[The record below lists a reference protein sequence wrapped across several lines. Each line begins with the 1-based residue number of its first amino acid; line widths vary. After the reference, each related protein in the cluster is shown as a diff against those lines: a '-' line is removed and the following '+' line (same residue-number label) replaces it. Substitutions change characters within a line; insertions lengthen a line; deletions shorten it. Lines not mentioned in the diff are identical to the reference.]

1 MAKNPDHPKKPGKTP
16 KSKAHRPDVQPIGPA
31 LAELLNP
38 AINRGD
44 AGLGSGTGLQPPP
57 DNSWDRRAGGE
68 AAAHR
73 ARASTRGTHGDLAK
87 RDASSSPPPRG
98 VETSEARSQG
108 SGVGGATATPPVG
121 YPPPQPSPTR
131 GEGVDKRGFGEAPQR
146 EFAPANYGT
155 AATIPALDPELAKQ
169 LGFTTEEED
178 AAVMARPPRNK
189 MEALGV
195 AATADALENLIREGR
210 PEFKGEDGQIKIWTP
225 HRPPRPEKSEGGQR
239 FVIKSEYEPKGDQ
252 PTAIAEL
259 VEGITRNDRTQV
271 LLGVTGSGK
280 TYTMAKVIEATQR
293 PAIILA
299 PNKTLAA
306 QLYGEFKSFF
316 PDNAVEYFVSY
327 YDYYQPEAYVP
338 RTDTYIEKDS
348 SINEQIDRMRHSA
361 TRALL
366 ERDDVII
373 VASVSCIYGIG
384 SVETYTAMTFA
395 LKKGER
401 IDQRQLISD
410 LVALQ
415 YKRTQ
420 ADFTRGTFRV
430 RGDVIDIFPAHYED
444 RAWRVNLFGDVVENI
459 EEFDPLTGHKQ
470 DDLEFIKIYANS
482 HYVTPRPT
490 LVQAIKSIKS
500 ELKWRLDQL
509 NNQGRL
515 LEAQRL
521 EQRTTFDLEM
531 MEATGSCAGIENY
544 SRYLTGRR
552 PGEPPPTLF
561 EYVPDNALVFA
572 DESHVT
578 VPQIGGMFKGDFR
591 RKATLAEYGFRLPS
605 CMDNRPL
612 RFEEWDM
619 MRPQS
624 VAVSAT
630 PSAWELNESG
640 GVFVE
645 QVIRPT
651 GLIDPP
657 VDIRPART
665 QVDDLVGEVRATAQA
680 GYRSLVTV
688 LTKRMAEDLTEY
700 LHEQGIRV
708 RYMHSDIDT
717 IERIEI
723 IRDLRLGAFD
733 ALVGINLLREGL
745 DIPECALVAI
755 LDADKEG
762 FLRSETS
769 LIQTIGRAARNVDG
783 KVILYA
789 DQLTGSMQRAIAE
802 TDRRREKQVEYN
814 TINGITPES
823 IKRSIHDIM
832 NSVYER
838 DHVLVEIGDGGMADD
853 VISIGHNFET
863 VLKDL
868 ETRMREAAADLN
880 FEEAARLRDEV
891 KRLRATELAVVD
903 DPTAK
908 QRTVQNKAGAYAGIK
923 KYGEAANLPAGS
935 LKKRGGSLR
944 GGASSPS
951 PRSSRGRDERSSLLE
966 GRGEGQTTGS
976 DASRAH
982 KPHLDEMHGPESL
995 PYRPGR
1001 GSQRK
1006 PSPDDIAAGSG
1017 TKIFQP
1023 TDSRQSGPEF
1033 GPAPRS
1039 SGGAPGHRGGWK
1051 KR

>member
-1 MAKNPDHPKKPGKTP
+1 MAKPPDSSKKPGKAPT
-16 KSKAHRPDVQPIGPA
+16 SKARRPAVKPIGPA
-31 LAELLNP
+31 LADLLNP

-57 DNSWDRRAGGE
+57 DNSWERRAGGE

-73 ARASTRGTHGDLAK
+73 ARASTPELPRSHDSA
-87 RDASSSPPPRG
+87 PRG
-98 VETSEARSQG
+98 F
-108 SGVGGATATPPVG
+108 
-121 YPPPQPSPTR
+121 
-131 GEGVDKRGFGEAPQR
+131 DEAPQ
-146 EFAPANYGT
+146 ANYGT
-155 AATIPALDPELAKQ
+155 SATIPTLDPELARQ
-169 LGFTTEEED
+169 LGLPTEDDDD
-178 AAVMARPPRNK
+178 ALAARPARNK
-189 MEALGV
+189 VEALGV
-195 AATADALENLIREGR
+195 KATADSLEALLRDGR
-210 PEFKGEDGQIKIWTP
+210 PEFRKDDGSLKVWTP
-225 HRPPRPEKSEGGQR
+225 HRPPRPEKSEGGVK
-239 FVIKSEYEPKGDQ
+239 FVIKSEYAPKGDQ
-252 PTAIAEL
+252 PTAIKEL
-259 VEGITRNDRTQV
+259 VEGVTRNDRTQV

-293 PAIILA
+293 PALILA

-306 QLYGEFKSFF
+306 QLYGEFKNFF

-348 SINEQIDRMRHSA
+348 SINEQIDRMRHAA

-401 IDQRQLISD
+401 IDQRQLIAD

-415 YKRTQ
+415 YKRTS

-444 RAWRVNLFGDVVENI
+444 RAWRVNLFGDEVESI
-459 EEFDPLTGHKQ
+459 EEFDPLTGHRS
-470 DDLEFIKIYANS
+470 DELAFIKVYANS

-490 LVQAIKSIKS
+490 LVQAIKAIKI
-500 ELKWRLDQL
+500 ELKKRLDQL
-509 NNQGRL
+509 HAQGRL

-521 EQRTTFDLEM
+521 EQRATFDIEM

-578 VPQIGGMFKGDFR
+578 IPQIGGMFRGDFR

-619 MRPQS
+619 MRPQT

-630 PSAWELNESG
+630 PGGWELNESG

-657 VDIRPART
+657 VHIRPART
-665 QVDDLVGEVRATAQA
+665 QVDDLVGEVRATAQS

-700 LHEQGIRV
+700 LHEQGLRV

-789 DQLTGSMQRAIAE
+789 DGMTGSMERAIAE
-802 TDRRREKQVEYN
+802 TNRRRW
-814 TINGITPES
+814 P
-823 IKRSIHDIM
+823 
-832 NSVYER
+832 
-838 DHVLVEIGDGGMADD
+838 
-853 VISIGHNFET
+853 
-863 VLKDL
+863 
-868 ETRMREAAADLN
+868 
-880 FEEAARLRDEV
+880 
-891 KRLRATELAVVD
+891 
-903 DPTAK
+903 
-908 QRTVQNKAGAYAGIK
+908 
-923 KYGEAANLPAGS
+923 
-935 LKKRGGSLR
+935 
-944 GGASSPS
+944 
-951 PRSSRGRDERSSLLE
+951 
-966 GRGEGQTTGS
+966 
-976 DASRAH
+976 
-982 KPHLDEMHGPESL
+982 
-995 PYRPGR
+995 
-1001 GSQRK
+1001 
-1006 PSPDDIAAGSG
+1006 
-1017 TKIFQP
+1017 
-1023 TDSRQSGPEF
+1023 
-1033 GPAPRS
+1033 
-1039 SGGAPGHRGGWK
+1039 
-1051 KR
+1051 

>member
-1 MAKNPDHPKKPGKTP
+1 MAKNPDSPKRPAKTP
-16 KSKAHRPDVQPIGPA
+16 KSKAHRAEVKPIGPA

-38 AINRGD
+38 AINRGES
-44 AGLGSGTGLQPPP
+44 GLGSGTGLQPPP
-57 DNSWDRRAGGE
+57 DNSWDRRNGGE
-68 AAAHR
+68 AAIHR
-73 ARASTRGTHGDLAK
+73 ARKSTPKTFDHDG
-87 RDASSSPPPRG
+87 
-98 VETSEARSQG
+98 EARPQG
-108 SGVGGATATPPVG
+108 F
-121 YPPPQPSPTR
+121 
-131 GEGVDKRGFGEAPQR
+131 DEAPQ
-146 EFAPANYGT
+146 ANYGT
-155 AATIPALDPELAKQ
+155 SATIPTLDPELAKQ
-169 LGFTTEEED
+169 LGYDVDDDDQFKP
-178 AAVMARPPRNK
+178 ARNK

-195 AATADALENLIREGR
+195 KATADALESLIREGR
-210 PEFKGEDGQIKIWTP
+210 PEFRGDKIWTP
-225 HRPPRPEKSEGGQR
+225 HRPPRPEKSEGGVR
-239 FVIKSEYEPKGDQ
+239 FELKSDYEPKGDQ
-252 PTAIAEL
+252 PQAIKEL
-259 VEGITRNDRTQV
+259 VEGITRKDRTQV

-280 TYTMAKVIEATQR
+280 TYTMAQVIAATQR
-293 PAIILA
+293 PALILA

-306 QLYGEFKSFF
+306 QLYGEFKNFF

-395 LKKGER
+395 MKKGER
-401 IDQRQLISD
+401 IDQRQIIAD

-430 RGDVIDIFPAHYED
+430 RGDTIDIFPAHYED
-444 RAWRVNLFGDVVENI
+444 RAWRVNLFGDTIESI
-459 EEFDPLTGHKQ
+459 EEFDPLTGHKS
-470 DDLEFIKIYANS
+470 DELEFVKIYANS

-490 LVQAIKSIKS
+490 LIQAIKGIKT
-500 ELKWRLDQL
+500 ELKWRLEQL
-509 NNQGRL
+509 HAQGRL

-544 SRYLTGRR
+544 SRYLTGRK

-578 VPQIGGMFKGDFR
+578 VPQIGGMFRGDFR

-630 PSAWELNESG
+630 PAAWEMNESG

-657 VDIRPART
+657 VNIRPART
-665 QVDDLVGEVRATAQA
+665 QVDDLLGEVRATAA
-680 GYRSLVTV
+680 KGYRSLITV

-783 KVILYA
+783 RVILYA
-789 DQLTGSMQRAIAE
+789 DQMTGSMERAIAE
-802 TDRRREKQVEYN
+802 TDRRREKQVAYN
-814 TINGITPES
+814 EANGITPES
-823 IKRSIHDIM
+823 VKKSIGDIL

-838 DHVLVEIGDGGMADD
+838 DHVLVEVGDGGMADD
-853 VISIGHNFET
+853 VISIGHNFEA
-863 VLKDL
+863 VLADL
-868 ETRMREAAADLN
+868 ETRMREAAADLD

-891 KRLRATELAVVD
+891 KRLRATEMAVVD

-908 QRTVQNKAGAYAGIK
+908 QKAVTGKAGAYAGAK
-923 KYGEAANLPAGS
+923 KYGDSANLPP
-935 LKKRGGSLR
+935 KQK
-944 GGASSPS
+944 
-951 PRSSRGRDERSSLLE
+951 SRV
-966 GRGEGQTTGS
+966 
-976 DASRAH
+976 H
-982 KPHLDEMHGPESL
+982 KPSLDEMGIATWHEVL
-995 PYRPGR
+995 PDRKGVKRP
-1001 GSQRK
+1001 RK
-1006 PSPDDIAAGSG
+1006 PTLDEMGPG
-1017 TKIFQP
+1017 TESKIYKPKSMREGGQ
-1023 TDSRQSGPEF
+1023 EF
-1033 GPAPRS
+1033 GGVIKDSNAPRS
-1039 SGGAPGHRGGWK
+1039 TGGAPGHRGGWK

>member
-1 MAKNPDHPKKPGKTP
+1 MAKNPDSPKKPAKTP
-16 KSKAHRPDVQPIGPA
+16 KSKAHRPDVKPIGPA

-38 AINRGD
+38 AINRGES
-44 AGLGSGTGLQPPP
+44 GLGSGTGLQPPP
-57 DNSWDRRAGGE
+57 DNSWDRRNSGE

-73 ARASTRGTHGDLAK
+73 ARKST
-87 RDASSSPPPRG
+87 SSS
-98 VETSEARSQG
+98 
-108 SGVGGATATPPVG
+108 
-121 YPPPQPSPTR
+121 PPQPSPTR
-131 GEGVDKRGFGEAPQR
+131 GEGEGAQGFDEAPQ
-146 EFAPANYGT
+146 ANYGT
-155 AATIPALDPELAKQ
+155 SAPIPTLDPELAKQ
-169 LGFTTEEED
+169 LGYDVDDDDSFKP
-178 AAVMARPPRNK
+178 ARNK
-189 MEALGV
+189 MESLGV
-195 AATADALENLIREGR
+195 KATAEALESLIKEGR
-210 PEFKGEDGQIKIWTP
+210 PEFRGDKIWTP
-225 HRPPRPEKSEGGQR
+225 HRPPRPEKSEGGVH
-239 FVIKSEYEPKGDQ
+239 FELKSEYEPKGDQ
-252 PTAIAEL
+252 PQAIAEL
-259 VEGITRNDRTQV
+259 VEGINRNDRTQV

-280 TYTMAKVIEATQR
+280 TYTMAQVIAATQR
-293 PAIILA
+293 PALILA

-306 QLYGEFKSFF
+306 QLYGEFKNFF

-384 SVETYTAMTFA
+384 SVETYTAMTFS
-395 LKKGER
+395 LKKSER
-401 IDQRQLISD
+401 IDQRQIIAD

-430 RGDVIDIFPAHYED
+430 RGDTIDIFPAHYED
-444 RAWRVNLFGDVVENI
+444 RAWRVNLFGDTIESI
-459 EEFDPLTGHKQ
+459 EEFDPLTGHKS
-470 DDLEFIKIYANS
+470 DELEFVKIYANS

-490 LVQAIKSIKS
+490 LIQAIKGIKT

-509 NNQGRL
+509 HAQGRL

-544 SRYLTGRR
+544 SRYLTGRK

-578 VPQIGGMFKGDFR
+578 IPQIGGMFKGDFR

-630 PSAWELNESG
+630 PAAWEMNESG

-657 VDIRPART
+657 VNIRPART
-665 QVDDLVGEVRATAQA
+665 QVDDLLGEVRATAA
-680 GYRSLVTV
+680 KGYRSLITV

-789 DQLTGSMQRAIAE
+789 DQMTGSMERAIAE
-802 TDRRREKQVEYN
+802 TDRRREKQVAYN
-814 TINGITPES
+814 EANGITPES
-823 IKRSIHDIM
+823 VKKSIGDIL

-838 DHVLVEIGDGGMADD
+838 DHVLVEVGDGGMADD
-853 VISIGHNFET
+853 VISIGHNFEA
-863 VLKDL
+863 VLADL
-868 ETRMREAAADLN
+868 ETRMREAAADLD

-891 KRLRATELAVVD
+891 KRLRATEMAVVD

-908 QRTVQNKAGAYAGIK
+908 QKAVTGKAGSYAGAK
-923 KYGEAANLPAGS
+923 KYGDSANLPPKQKSRVHKPS
-935 LKKRGGSLR
+935 LDEMGIATWHEVLPDRKGAKRPRKPTLDEMGPGTESKIYKPKSMREGGQEF
-944 GGASSPS
+944 GGVVKGPS
-951 PRSSRGRDERSSLLE
+951 PRS
-966 GRGEGQTTGS
+966 T
-976 DASRAH
+976 
-982 KPHLDEMHGPESL
+982 
-995 PYRPGR
+995 
-1001 GSQRK
+1001 
-1006 PSPDDIAAGSG
+1006 
-1017 TKIFQP
+1017 
-1023 TDSRQSGPEF
+1023 
-1033 GPAPRS
+1033 
-1039 SGGAPGHRGGWK
+1039 GGAPGHRGGWK